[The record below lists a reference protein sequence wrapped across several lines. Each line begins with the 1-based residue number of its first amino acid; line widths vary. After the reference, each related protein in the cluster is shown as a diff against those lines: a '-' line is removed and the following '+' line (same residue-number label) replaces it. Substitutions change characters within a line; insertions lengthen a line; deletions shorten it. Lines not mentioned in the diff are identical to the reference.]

1 MLVCVWRLGTSSRRE
16 RCHCICREIKN
27 SGRRLKLLVCA
38 TYDLMAQFIAKYFV
52 VRNSAYH
59 YPHNSAQHKSVNTEI
74 LRQQVR
80 AHFSWLYAPVREE
93 CSLPGSIFRWRAQ
106 LLTHAYSGCGR
117 KYRWGY
123 MAYGWVGMRWG
134 KKNDRDKMAEVSTFD

>member
-1 MLVCVWRLGTSSRRE
+1 M
-16 RCHCICREIKN
+16 
-27 SGRRLKLLVCA
+27 CA

-59 YPHNSAQHKSVNTEI
+59 YPHNPAQRKSVNTEM

-123 MAYGWVGMRWG
+123 MAYGWVGMRWE
-134 KKNDRDKMAEVSTFD
+134 KKTIAIKWQKSALSIEGRILQSFRYIAKLSTFTSP